1 MKDNFIRVA
10 CVTPEL
16 NIANCEFNTDR
27 ILKLIEKA
35 NENDC
40 SLIVF
45 PELSITSYSCGDLFF
60 HNILLSNS
68 EKSIIRLCESSKDL
82 DSVIIVGTP
91 VLYKANILNC
101 ACVIYQGK
109 ILGLVPKSYMPNYC
123 EFFEQRYFTS
133 GPKYESTTYAG
144 QETVIGSNII
154 FACSNM
160 PFLKV
165 GIEICEDLWSAIPP
179 SSHLA
184 LSGATVI
191 ANLSASSETIG
202 KKRIRKE
209 LVNNQSSKT
218 ISAYLY
224 ACAGAD
230 ESSSDVVFASHNIIS
245 ENGVILKESER
256 FATESITYA
265 DIDLELLINER
276 KKINTFVENDKM
288 NYVWFELPTKK
299 LNIDREYNKY
309 PYISSNEPDVEED
322 LKDALE
328 IQSTALATRL
338 KHINCNKAVI
348 GISGGLDS
356 TLALAVTALAFDKL
370 NIDHEN
376 IFTVIMPG
384 FGSSSTTQSNALKLA
399 KQYKTTTTEI
409 NISDAVKLHL
419 NDINHD
425 INKEDVT
432 YENSQARERTQI
444 LMDMA
449 NKENAIVIG
458 TGDLSE
464 IALGFSTY
472 NGDHMSMYNPNSGVP
487 KTLIRFLIKYIAK
500 NSDEELKAI
509 LNDII
514 NTPVS
519 PELLPTKNGKI
530 AQRTEDILGPYELT
544 DFFLYYF
551 VKYSFSPSK
560 IFRIS
565 CSAFKNIYS
574 SEEIKERL
582 RNFLKRFFKSQFKR
596 TCSPDGPKVIDM
608 SLAAKTD
615 FRMVSD
621 LNGESWI
628 ESI

>member
-160 PFLKV
+160 PFLKI

-224 ACAGAD
+224 TCAGAD

-276 KKINTFVENDKM
+276 KKT
-288 NYVWFELPTKK
+288 Y
-299 LNIDREYNKY
+299 
-309 PYISSNEPDVEED
+309 
-322 LKDALE
+322 
-328 IQSTALATRL
+328 
-338 KHINCNKAVI
+338 
-348 GISGGLDS
+348 GL
-356 TLALAVTALAFDKL
+356 
-370 NIDHEN
+370 
-376 IFTVIMPG
+376 
-384 FGSSSTTQSNALKLA
+384 
-399 KQYKTTTTEI
+399 
-409 NISDAVKLHL
+409 
-419 NDINHD
+419 
-425 INKEDVT
+425 
-432 YENSQARERTQI
+432 
-444 LMDMA
+444 
-449 NKENAIVIG
+449 
-458 TGDLSE
+458 
-464 IALGFSTY
+464 
-472 NGDHMSMYNPNSGVP
+472 
-487 KTLIRFLIKYIAK
+487 
-500 NSDEELKAI
+500 
-509 LNDII
+509 
-514 NTPVS
+514 
-519 PELLPTKNGKI
+519 
-530 AQRTEDILGPYELT
+530 
-544 DFFLYYF
+544 
-551 VKYSFSPSK
+551 
-560 IFRIS
+560 
-565 CSAFKNIYS
+565 
-574 SEEIKERL
+574 
-582 RNFLKRFFKSQFKR
+582 NFL
-596 TCSPDGPKVIDM
+596 PK
-608 SLAAKTD
+608 
-615 FRMVSD
+615 
-621 LNGESWI
+621 N
-628 ESI
+628 